1 MSEIISREKILHMWG
16 VAEYMYQ
23 NASKYGLKPDKM
35 YVLGLLHDI
44 GYIKGKQ
51 DHEWYGCELMQGLGF
66 KYSEEIRLH
75 GESIEDIFNSFHSMT
90 PELRLLLEADLSIG
104 LNGEYLGYEAR
115 LKDIG
120 NRYGFDSDTYKTC
133 SNTIEWLKSQD
144 K

>member
-1 MSEIISREKILHMWG
+1 MQVNMDLNLI
-16 VAEYMYQ
+16 
-23 NASKYGLKPDKM
+23 KM

-51 DHEWYGCELMQGLGF
+51 DHECYGCELMQRLRF

-75 GESIEDIFNSFHSMT
+75 GNSIEYIFNSFHSMT
-90 PELRLLLEADLSIG
+90 PELRLLLEADLSIS

-120 NRYGFDSDTYKTC
+120 NRHGFDSNTYCVCK
-133 SNTIEWLKSQD
+133 
-144 K
+144 

>member
-1 MSEIISREKILHMWG
+1 
-16 VAEYMYQ
+16 
-23 NASKYGLKPDKM
+23 
-35 YVLGLLHDI
+35 
-44 GYIKGKQ
+44 
-51 DHEWYGCELMQGLGF
+51 
-66 KYSEEIRLH
+66 
-75 GESIEDIFNSFHSMT
+75 MT

-133 SNTIEWLKSQD
+133 NNTINWLKSQD

>member
-1 MSEIISREKILHMWG
+1 METRISKDRILHMWG

-51 DHEWYGCELMQGLGF
+51 DHEWYGCELMQRLGF

-75 GESIEDIFNSFHSMT
+75 ENSIEDIFNSFHSMT
-90 PELRLLLEADLSIG
+90 QELRLLLEADLSIG

-115 LKDIG
+115 LRDIG
-120 NRYGFDSDTYKTC
+120 NRYGFDSDTYCVCKETVA
-133 SNTIEWLKSQD
+133 WLNSER
-144 K
+144 

>member
-1 MSEIISREKILHMWG
+1 MREIISREKILHMWG

-44 GYIKGKQ
+44 GYKKGKQ
-51 DHEWYGCELMQGLGF
+51 DHEWHGCELMQKLGF

-75 GESIEDIFNSFHSMT
+75 GDSIEDIFNSFHSMT
-90 PELRLLLEADLSIG
+90 PELRLLHEADLSIG

-120 NRYGFDSDTYKTC
+120 DRYGFGSDTYIIC
-133 SNTIEWLKSQD
+133 SDTIEWLKSQD